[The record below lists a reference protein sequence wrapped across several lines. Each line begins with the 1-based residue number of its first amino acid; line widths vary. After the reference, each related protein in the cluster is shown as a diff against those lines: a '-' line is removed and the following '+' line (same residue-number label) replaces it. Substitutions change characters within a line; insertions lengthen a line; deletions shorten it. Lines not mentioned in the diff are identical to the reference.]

1 MFKKVLLVTLLA
13 SATAFNGQPPAT
25 FGKKFASSETAL
37 KMSGGNVAPALKV
50 RYILVICFIILGL
63 CYMLPSSL
71 RPALLNECK
80 SKKCGRS
87 LETSVINSRY

>member
-25 FGKKFASSETAL
+25 FSQKFASSETAL

-50 RYILVICFIILGL
+50 RYIIVIYFIILDIGPMLYVVFITL
-63 CYMLPSSL
+63 CVQM
-71 RPALLNECK
+71 
-80 SKKCGRS
+80 KKC
-87 LETSVINSRY
+87 E

>member
-25 FGKKFASSETAL
+25 FSQKFASSETAL

-50 RYILVICFIILGL
+50 RYMIVICFLILGL
-63 CYMLPSSL
+63 CYVPKNIGPMLYYASYFV
-71 RPALLNECK
+71 C
-80 SKKCGRS
+80 
-87 LETSVINSRY
+87 I